1 MGSSHTCTAIAAAM
15 INPLS
20 VSTLLRPHL
29 VCGALWL
36 NHLRPT
42 LVWGA
47 SLFYCQPLPSS
58 HLRCFSTF
66 STLGNCCFLSSGFVG
81 FRSVGHAADSQR
93 RWMSDWSGMRVPIL
107 RSAGGPQ
114 SVCRLLRRLFS
125 FLLLL
130 SAEEF
135 VSLVGGG
142 CFFVL
147 AVVVGS
153 LWRLDVLAGEMGRSR
168 GQKSASPDQPL
179 VARQRCCSFRQR
191 GAAAMMLLA
200 PAVVL

>member
-15 INPLS
+15 IDPLS

-29 VCGALWL
+29 VCGALCL

-58 HLRCFSTF
+58 HLRSFSTF

-142 CFFVL
+142 
-147 AVVVGS
+147 AVFLFWLWLLEVYGGWMCWRGKWEGPVDKNPPPPTNPLLRGS
-153 LWRLDVLAGEMGRSR
+153 GAVHFA
-168 GQKSASPDQPL
+168 SA
-179 VARQRCCSFRQR
+179 ARQQ
-191 GAAAMMLLA
+191 
-200 PAVVL
+200 